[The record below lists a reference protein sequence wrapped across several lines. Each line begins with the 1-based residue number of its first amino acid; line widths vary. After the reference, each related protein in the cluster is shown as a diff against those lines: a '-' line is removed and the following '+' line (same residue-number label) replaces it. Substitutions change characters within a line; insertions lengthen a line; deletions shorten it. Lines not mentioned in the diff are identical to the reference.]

1 MPNSARI
8 LQFRTTV
15 AHATRSRDEAPAR
28 AMAFLQ
34 SSATTRSEQF
44 ILEALSDADV
54 LASLCS
60 TLGELINS
68 TPAVVV
74 DEAVAIYRWLSARQP
89 REFFFDERD
98 YFLGEFA
105 LLAGASY
112 RMTGRREEAES
123 WFDRSD
129 ANFRHTVAA
138 APHLA
143 RVAYN
148 RLALRYDGNRYEDV
162 VELLPSA
169 ALTFERLGMRL
180 ERAKCL
186 LLEGLSLKQLGRL
199 DEAAIRLRSISD
211 DQSVNSA
218 LRGTAL
224 LNLGNL
230 LSARGSYADALSTY
244 QQAQPLLEAANR
256 TSALADLKIMFG
268 ETLRALGRLSDA
280 VPAYRAAI
288 EDLVGLGMVT
298 RAAYF
303 RVALA
308 ELLIEAKKPREAE
321 WELLAALPTIDQQKM
336 VPEGFAAVALLR
348 ESVRQRKTDPKALVQ
363 LREYLQAKN

>member
-8 LQFRTTV
+8 LQFRASV
-15 AHATRSRDEAPAR
+15 APATRSRDEAPTR

-34 SSATTRSEQF
+34 SSAAARSEAF

-54 LASLCS
+54 LSSLCS
-60 TLGELINS
+60 TLAELINS

-74 DEAVAIYRWLSARQP
+74 DEAVGIYRWLSGRQP
-89 REFFFDERD
+89 REYFFDERD
-98 YFLGEFA
+98 YYLGEFA

-112 RMTGRREEAES
+112 RMAGRRDEAEI

-129 ANFRHTVAA
+129 ANFRHTVAP

-199 DEAAIRLRSISD
+199 DEAAIRLRSLSE
-211 DQSVNSA
+211 DQSIDTA

-224 LNLGNL
+224 VNLGNL
-230 LSARGSYADALSTY
+230 LSMQGLYADALSTY
-244 QQAQPLLEAANR
+244 QEAQPLLEAANR
-256 TSALADLKIMFG
+256 TSALADLKLMFG
-268 ETLRALGRLSDA
+268 ETLRALGRLGDA
-280 VPAYRAAI
+280 IPAYRAAI
-288 EDLVGLGMVT
+288 EDLVGLGMAT

-308 ELLIEAKKPREAE
+308 ELLIQANKPREAE
-321 WELLAALPTIDQQKM
+321 WELLTALPTIDEQKM

-348 ESVRQRKTDPKALVQ
+348 ESVRQRKTDPKALLE
-363 LREYLQAKN
+363 LREYLQAKS